1 MRVGLT
7 LFSEHP
13 RSVGETYL
21 QHLWAAAGFGV
32 RMIAGGCACLMHAL
46 LPFLFC
52 RTGSRTIAALN
63 EEMLT
68 RRRGMRAPSAEEL
81 RVRS

>member
-1 MRVGLT
+1 MRLGIT

-21 QHLWAAAGFGV
+21 QHLRVAAGFGA
-32 RMIAGGCACLMHAL
+32 RLIAGGCACLVHAL

-68 RRRGMRAPSAEEL
+68 RRRGMRAPSTEEL
-81 RVRS
+81 RVSS